1 MIQGLQR
8 RARDENGKSILVPQ
22 DMNYRDWYEQ
32 YKPKLV
38 LQQGTKFSKKEL
50 MNWQEKYE
58 KMESTKI
65 KPMLYSGK
73 MKSYRI
79 NKYQDKIMQLYQSNG
94 NENMC
99 ILNSTTGELIGNIT
113 KGNNRTTVG
122 LDTKTMLKML
132 TKSKNSIIMIHNHPE
147 NYSFSLTDI
156 KAFNKFKQIDSMIL
170 LTDNYRFYLKN
181 NNIKLDNKSIEQEY
195 KQIEKQIKKKY
206 NMLNSV
212 ERRDLINQEFF
223 KKVGWIYEKEKN

>member
-22 DMNYRDWYEQ
+22 DMTYQEW
-32 YKPKLV
+32 K
-38 LQQGTKFSKKEL
+38 
-50 MNWQEKYE
+50 EKYVTN
-58 KMESTKI
+58 SNNDDI
-65 KPMLYSGK
+65 IYSGK

-206 NMLNSV
+206 NMLTV
-212 ERRDLINQEFF
+212 L
-223 KKVGWIYEKEKN
+223 KEET